1 MAAAYHVRFGER
13 VDRLPDGRLLLS
25 RRDDTV
31 AVIDTDGSLIEPS
44 PFEVVALQAM
54 ARMDF
59 PPDRSRSRNKRG
71 RASWASPPWR
81 RGHYGPR

>member
-1 MAAAYHVRFGER
+1 MAAAYHVRFRER
-13 VDRLPDGRLLLS
+13 VDRLPDGRLLVS

-59 PPDRSRSRNKRG
+59 PPDRSRSRNKG
-71 RASWASPPWR
+71 RRATWASSAWR
-81 RGHYGPR
+81 RGDHWPR

>member
-13 VDRLPDGRLLLS
+13 LDRLPDGRLLLS

-44 PFEVVALQAM
+44 PVEVLALQAIT
-54 ARMDF
+54 RMHF
-59 PPDRSRSRNKRG
+59 PPDRSRGRNKRS

-81 RGHYGPR
+81 RADYEPR